1 MYIHKHIHV
10 YKYIYICVCA
20 CAKRARERERDMR
33 DTKKGDLCNKKKH
46 ALYSPATKEHATGN
60 QNPEA
65 LSPGRY
71 GAPAQ
76 LPRVL
81 GQVLVEQVGL

>member
-1 MYIHKHIHV
+1 MCI
-10 YKYIYICVCA
+10 YIYVCVCM
-20 CAKRARERERDMR
+20 CRASK
-33 DTKKGDLCNKKKH
+33 TKKVIYATKKH

-65 LSPGRY
+65 LSPSRY

-81 GQVLVEQVGL
+81 GQLLVEQVGL

>member
-1 MYIHKHIHV
+1 M
-10 YKYIYICVCA
+10 CVCV
-20 CAKRARERERDMR
+20 CMCKESKREREREGYEGYEGY
-33 DTKKGDLCNKKKH
+33 KKRWSMQQKKH